1 MKEREINLIDLLFEI
16 LLKWRMIIVFMLIGG
31 ILLGG
36 YSYMNSAKTLKA
48 QQTQVVLTDEEKMAS
63 LEAKLTDEEKVKV
76 IMALDYANYATY
88 YNESV
93 LMQIDANNAPTTEL
107 VWDIQ
112 AEDEA
117 MEAELVGVYEQM
129 FEAGVTEWLIQNG
142 MDEAEASKVNE
153 LIITEAEWL
162 RDTDYIFTDKNSVI
176 YISVVHVDEDSCK
189 ALADMVKAY
198 VNEQQKEL
206 AKLYGEHKAT
216 VVSETYATVINAD
229 LLSKQRNTLVII
241 TDCNTKIAALK
252 KEFTDLQ
259 KQYLDLLQKDV
270 IVNAEEVADT
280 EAQPE
285 TEASVPAPSVSI
297 KFVAVG
303 MVAFAFLYVCLIFV
317 TYIFNNK
324 LRANDDLTVLYDVP
338 QFGVVNSKKSKKK
351 FLGFVDKWLLSLRD
365 RNKREFTAEES
376 KEIAAVAIK
385 VAAKKSDSNEVY
397 LIGCDL
403 KKQANDLCT
412 GIQDILKEDNIKIE
426 ILDNVLYNA
435 EEMDKLTDVQC
446 AVLVETVGSTMY
458 DEVTKELELLKR
470 NNINV
475 LGGILV
481 D

>member
-16 LLKWRMIIVFMLIGG
+16 LLKWRMIFVFMLIGG

-36 YSYMNSAKTLKA
+36 YSYMNSAKTIKV
-48 QQTQVVLTDEEKMAS
+48 QQTQSVLTDEEKMAS

-117 MEAELVGVYEQM
+117 MEAELVRVYEQM

-153 LIITEAEWL
+153 LIITEAEGL
-162 RDTDYIFTDKNSVI
+162 RDTDYIFTDKNGVI

-198 VNEQQKEL
+198 VNELQKEL
-206 AKLYGEHKAT
+206 AKQYGEHKVT
-216 VVSETYATVINAD
+216 VVSETYATVINTD
-229 LLSKQRNTLVII
+229 LLSKQRNTLLII
-241 TDCNTKIAALK
+241 TDCNTKIAAME
-252 KEFTDLQ
+252 KEFTEEQ
-259 KQYLDLLQKDV
+259 KQYFELLQKDV

-285 TEASVPAPSVSI
+285 TAAAVPAPSISI

-303 MVAFAFLYVCLIFV
+303 MALFAFLYVFFIFV

-324 LRANDDLTVLYDVP
+324 LRANDDLAVLYDIP
-338 QFGVVNSKKSKKK
+338 QLGAVNSEKSKKK
-351 FLGFVDKWLLSLRD
+351 FLGFIDKWLLSLRD

-403 KKQANDLCT
+403 KKQASDLCT

-435 EEMDKLTDVQC
+435 EEMDRLTDVQC